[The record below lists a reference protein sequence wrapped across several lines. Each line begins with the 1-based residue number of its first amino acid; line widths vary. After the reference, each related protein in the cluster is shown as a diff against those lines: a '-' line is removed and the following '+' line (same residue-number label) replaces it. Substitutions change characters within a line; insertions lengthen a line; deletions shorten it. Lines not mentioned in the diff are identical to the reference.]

1 MKVIIAGSRSIT
13 DYSLLLS
20 AMETLQLDV
29 TEVVSGTAKGVD
41 QLDER
46 WAQEKEIPIKK
57 FPADWKTFKGGAGY
71 VRNEQMAK
79 YGEILVAL
87 WGGKSKGTQ
96 HMIDLARKAD
106 LEVHVVEVNS

>member
-1 MKVIIAGSRSIT
+1 MRVIIAGSRSIT

-41 QLDER
+41 QLGER
-46 WAQEKEIPIKK
+46 WAQEKEIPIKR
-57 FPADWKTFKGGAGY
+57 FPADWKNLGKRAGY
-71 VRNEQMAK
+71 VRNAEMAK
-79 YGEILVAL
+79 YGEVLVAL
-87 WGGKSKGTQ
+87 WDSKSKGTQ

-106 LEVHVVEVNS
+106 LKVHVVEVV